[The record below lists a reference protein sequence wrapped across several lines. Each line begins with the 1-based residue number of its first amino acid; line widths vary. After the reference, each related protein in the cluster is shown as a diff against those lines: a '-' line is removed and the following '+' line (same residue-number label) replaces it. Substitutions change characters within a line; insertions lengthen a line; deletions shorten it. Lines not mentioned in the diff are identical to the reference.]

1 MPAGD
6 EALQVGDRSSENLS
20 YQVQVQAQ
28 IQVQVL
34 GWGWSSSSGRCV
46 HDPLGRFDNQAIIK
60 LRLLSGLGMLG
71 ESD

>member
-6 EALQVGDRSSENLS
+6 EALRVGDRSSENLS

-28 IQVQVL
+28 IQVQIL
-34 GWGWSSSSGRCV
+34 GWGRFSSSGRCV
-46 HDPLGRFDNQAIIK
+46 HDPLGRFDNQATK